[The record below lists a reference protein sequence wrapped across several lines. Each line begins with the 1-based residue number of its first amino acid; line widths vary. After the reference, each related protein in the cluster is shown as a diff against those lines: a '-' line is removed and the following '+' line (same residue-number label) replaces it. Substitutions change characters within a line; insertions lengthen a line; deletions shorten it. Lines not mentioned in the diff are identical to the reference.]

1 LKGTILVVDDDASI
15 RGLLRQLFEGNYEV
29 LCAPCGNETLKL
41 LGNRNVD
48 LVLLD
53 YLLPDMDGIEV
64 LEDIR
69 RRWPGTG
76 VILITGYG
84 TFDVACR
91 ALELGVVRPR

>member
-15 RGLLRQLFEGNYEV
+15 RGLLRQLFEGDYEV
-29 LCAPCGNETLKL
+29 LCAACGDEALKL

-64 LEDIR
+64 LEDVR
-69 RRWPGTG
+69 RERPGTG
-76 VILITGYG
+76 VILDSGKG
-84 TFDVACR
+84 W
-91 ALELGVVRPR
+91 GNP